1 MGMNNYIKCPICG
14 KMFLK
19 IGNKNTC
26 NSCGKREEELFGEVR
41 DYLRDYPNASVAEV
55 ITQTEVPE
63 ELVFEWIKQ
72 GRIESNGSTKTYNCE
87 MCGNPIHMGKICK
100 KCQDGLN
107 GLKKELSDSIK
118 NDTNSEKSAKGM
130 YSSDVKNIKKY

>member
-1 MGMNNYIKCPICG
+1 MGMNNYARCALCG
-14 KMFLK
+14 NTFFK
-19 IGNKNTC
+19 IGHKNTC
-26 NSCGKREEELFGEVR
+26 NSCGKREEELFAMVR